1 MKSLGGGRYRIGT
14 VLLDRGKH
22 ELTFPAHVAHLGHE
36 PLEYFAVTTNGMK
49 SYETLLEADASGS
62 EVNLAL
68 ILLGFDATLSTH
80 PRYQFD
86 RTLPGGQVADIR
98 LRWQSGGR
106 THEVS
111 ADQAL
116 LSDAQRKKI
125 PPSVWVYTGSFMPP
139 HGGLFGADVAGTLIG
154 FVHDPNCLIENR
166 LGLGI
171 GAYGSITGNA
181 AVVPPVGTPVE
192 VIVRATGRRVA
203 PAPPPKA
210 GSAQQP
216 GAG

>member
-14 VLLDRGKH
+14 VMVDRSKH
-22 ELTFPAHVAHLGHE
+22 ELTFPARVSHLGRA
-36 PLEYFAVTTNGMK
+36 PLEYLVVTTNGMK
-49 SYETLLEADASGS
+49 SYETLLEADATGS
-62 EVNLAL
+62 ELNLAL

-86 RTLPGGQVADIR
+86 RNLPGGQVAGVR

-106 THEVS
+106 AHEIS

-116 LSDAQRKKI
+116 LTDKQRRII
-125 PPSVWVYTGSFMPP
+125 PPSVWIYTGSFIPP
-139 HGGLFGADVAGTLIG
+139 NGGPFGADAAGTLIG

-181 AVVPPVGTPVE
+181 ALLPPVGTAVE
-192 VIVRATGRRVA
+192 VIVVASGRTITPA
-203 PAPPPKA
+203 APPTKA
-210 GSAQQP
+210 TPAHTG
-216 GAG
+216 